1 MSTPGTLQEI
11 DKQLA
16 DVDTK
21 LETVS
26 SGIGAVSTGPLWW
39 STQNAMTMSS
49 VVLIFG
55 IIVIAIA
62 GLLIWR
68 GHSGTA
74 VLRIL
79 GTILILVMAVFL
91 VIAGYNDQQIAPVMG
106 LLGTVAGYI
115 LGKERPADELK
126 AETQRNKVKNKA
138 GP

>member
-16 DVDTK
+16 DLDTK

-26 SGIGAVSTGPLWW
+26 SGMGAVSTGPLWW

-55 IIVIAIA
+55 IVVIAIA

-115 LGKERPADELK
+115 LGKERPADELN
-126 AETQRNKVKNKA
+126 AETQKNKVKNKA